1 MKLNEGLIFTNDD
14 CLGCNRCINVCPVIA
29 ANQATERM
37 GKNVIEVD
45 GEACIHC
52 GSCIRA
58 CHHDAREYH
67 DDTKDFFSD
76 LKSGVPIS
84 ILVAPAFIANY
95 PKQYKQILG
104 YLKSLGVNHIISIS
118 FGADI
123 TSWAYL
129 NYITKNNFIGG
140 ISQPCPAIVDYI
152 EKYVPELVKKLVPIH
167 SPMMCGAIYAKKYMG
182 ITDRLAFLSPCIAK
196 KSEISRPQ
204 NKGLISYNVTF
215 NNFMKEIQGVSLS
228 DYSCTDEI
236 EHGLGSLY
244 PQPGGLRENVEHFLG
259 KKYMLRQ
266 IEGTEHAYEFFE
278 QYKHRVQEGKEIPF
292 MVDALN
298 CAKGCLYGTGT
309 EKSKQNDED
318 ILMQIQKERALPYDK
333 KKKTPWETEISFE
346 ERLKRFNNQ
355 FKELR
360 LEDFVCEYNEHA
372 EYKIKNIKEQEIN
385 QVFDSMNKHT
395 VYDRKID
402 CGACGYESCTQMAK
416 AIALGYNH
424 KENCVHYIKG
434 QLETEKEAI
443 DQMTKD
449 LQEKQKQKEVLYQD
463 ILEEFEQI
471 RHYMSELSKGNQ
483 ESAVDATEMA
493 GAIDSLAKYSDKL
506 NESIE
511 KVEKSVNG
519 YEEVNESIVKIS
531 NQTSMLAL
539 NAGIEAA
546 RSGEAGKGF
555 AVIAN
560 RVKELSEQ
568 TKEAVNYGKQQSNE
582 LIPAIRGLDEET
594 KIFLSNVSMLN
605 NKTTALAAN
614 SQEIS
619 SQTMMVEEIVEKI
632 AQQMIA
638 VVEN

>member
-14 CLGCNRCINVCPVIA
+14 CLGCNRCINACPVIA

-67 DDTKDFFSD
+67 DDTKDFFAD

-129 NYITKNNFIGG
+129 NYITKNNFVGG

-215 NNFMKEIQGVSLS
+215 KNFMKEIQGVSLS

-278 QYKHRVQEGKEIPF
+278 QYKHRVQEGKETPF

-318 ILMQIQKERALPYDK
+318 ILMQIHKERALQYDK

-372 EYKIKNIKEQEIN
+372 EYKIKNVKEQEIN
-385 QVFDSMNKHT
+385 QVFDGMNKHT
-395 VYDRKID
+395 AYDRKID

-424 KENCVHYIKG
+424 KENCVHYIKD
-434 QLETEKEAI
+434 QLEIEKEAI

-463 ILEEFEQI
+463 IVEEFEQI
-471 RHYMSELSKGNQ
+471 RNYMSELSKGNQ
-483 ESAVDATEMA
+483 DSAVDATEMA

-594 KIFLSNVSMLN
+594 QIFLSNVSILN

-632 AQQMIA
+632 AEQMKA

>member
-14 CLGCNRCINVCPVIA
+14 CLGCNRCINACPVIA

-37 GKNVIEVD
+37 GKNVIEVN

-52 GSCIRA
+52 GSCIHA

-67 DDTKDFFSD
+67 DDTKDFFTD

-129 NYITKNNFIGG
+129 NYITKNNFVGG

-215 NNFMKEIQGVSLS
+215 KNFMKEIQGVSLS
-228 DYSCTDEI
+228 NYSCTDEI

-318 ILMQIQKERALPYDK
+318 ILMQIQKERALEYDK

-372 EYKIKNIKEQEIN
+372 EYKIKNVKEQEIN
-385 QVFDSMNKHT
+385 QVFESMNKHT
-395 VYDRKID
+395 AYDRKID

-434 QLETEKEAI
+434 QLETEKDAI
-443 DQMTKD
+443 NQMTKD

-594 KIFLSNVSMLN
+594 QIFLSNVSMLN